1 MARSVA
7 MDGQVW
13 RRLPF
18 ELVRR
23 VLSFLPVPELCRCR
37 AVCKG
42 WNFLISTSKFRTLSH
57 QNARKG
63 PGYIVARV
71 VDDYQAGPKFHGWS
85 VLDLDARRWYRIEHD
100 QTPMLEGPVT
110 GACVATDA
118 GLVCE
123 MVFGGSTSDRDPL
136 IRIFNPLM
144 RREIALLPDIPF
156 HCGADPECGQL
167 NIIANVD
174 GSFKVFYIN
183 ADFGTGCYCKVADR
197 HMSHCVMPIFDS
209 NSGQWRSSTNP
220 PLVDNSPH
228 GELLFGDPCSTV
240 MFQGHLFVLCSAEK
254 ERTTIY
260 RLLSYNIDQDMWGDT
275 GVHIIDSYKYPD
287 YKLPTIR
294 NIPQLIVSDDRLFY
308 LAWILEEA
316 DLSPSFCVCEV
327 SLASEAL
334 WQVFKMT
341 RALVRLVFRLEEAGD
356 VKRLIGDPDIVGMGS
371 NKSILLMS
379 RETGIT
385 MKYDLV
391 RNLLDCLPMN
401 PMHPLPDT
409 CDLWYGLKTI
419 DLCLPDHGRPR
430 KRKLSTAVSSMNEEA
445 GPSQI
450 I

>member
-7 MDGQVW
+7 MDGRVW

-18 ELVRR
+18 DLVRM
-23 VLSFLPVPELCRCR
+23 VLSFLPVPELCRYR

-42 WNFLISTSKFRTLSH
+42 WDSLISSSKFRTLSRH
-57 QNARKG
+57 NARKG
-63 PGYIVARV
+63 LGYIVARV
-71 VDDYQAGPKFHGWS
+71 AVDNSQGGLKFHGWS

-100 QTPMLEGPVT
+100 QTPMLGGAPFGHVT
-110 GACVATDA
+110 RACVATDA

-183 ADFGTGCYCKVADR
+183 ADFGTGCYCKVADK

-260 RLLSYNIDQDMWGDT
+260 RLLSYNIDQDMWEDT
-275 GVHIIDSYKYPD
+275 GAIMHIIDPVNNPFYKSER
-287 YKLPTIR
+287 IR
-294 NIPQLIVSDDRLFY
+294 SRPKLIVSDDRLFY
-308 LAWILEEA
+308 LAWIS
-316 DLSPSFCVCEV
+316 DDHGDVFSPSFCVCEV
-327 SLASEAL
+327 SLADQAHWE
-334 WQVFKMT
+334 VFKMT
-341 RALVRLVFRLEEAGD
+341 TALVQLVFRTSEETGENGWSFD
-356 VKRLIGDPDIVGMGS
+356 VKSDIVVMGS
-371 NKSILLMS
+371 YKSIILMS
-379 RETGIT
+379 RKTGIT
-385 MKYDLV
+385 MEYDLMH
-391 RNLLDCLPMN
+391 NLLDCLPTN
-401 PMHPLPDT
+401 PMHPLPHE
-409 CDLWYGLKTI
+409 CELWYGLKTM
-419 DLCLPDHGRPR
+419 DLCLPDLGR
-430 KRKLSTAVSSMNEEA
+430 
-445 GPSQI
+445 
-450 I
+450 